1 MQTAP
6 IQLIFL
12 VLAFLLFL
20 AKGFGVSYGRADF
33 GWLGLASLT
42 LALWLKV

>member
-1 MQTAP
+1 MQAP

-20 AKGFGVSYGRADF
+20 AKGLGVSYGRFDF
-33 GWLGLASLT
+33 GWLGAASLT